1 MNELA
6 GAPAGGMAAIT
17 FWIAATVA
25 VGAALATVLSRRTI
39 RCAVFLLGNI
49 LSLAVLFAL
58 LDAHMLAALQV
69 IVYAGAVV
77 VLFVFVIMLLGSAS
91 ESAGTRRRRPF
102 VLIVGGAIILW
113 IGWMLL
119 RGVRGIAPEA
129 ALPEG
134 FGTVRALAQS
144 LFHDNVLV
152 FEAVSVL
159 LLVAIVGAVAVAK
172 GKHPARPGAGAATPR
187 SPRREGGPGA

>member
-6 GAPAGGMAAIT
+6 GAPAGGLAAIA
-17 FWIAATVA
+17 FWVAAIGAVA
-25 VGAALATVLSRRTI
+25 GAIATVLSRRAI
-39 RCAVFLLGNI
+39 RSAVFLLGNI
-49 LSLAVLFAL
+49 LALAVLFAL
-58 LDAHMLAALQV
+58 LDAHLLAALQV

-91 ESAGTRRRRPF
+91 EGVGKNPPAVLARAIAGIALAWMGF
-102 VLIVGGAIILW
+102 VLVRAVTG
-113 IGWMLL
+113 L
-119 RGVRGIAPEA
+119 RPEA

-134 FGTVRALAQS
+134 FGTVEQMSRAL
-144 LFHDNVLV
+144 FEDNVFT

-172 GKHPARPGAGAATPR
+172 GKRPTKAEPDAGGHEP
-187 SPRREGGPGA
+187 

>member
-1 MNELA
+1 MSELA
-6 GAPAGGMAAIT
+6 GAPAGGLAAVF
-17 FWIAATVA
+17 FWIAAVVA
-25 VGAALATVLSRRTI
+25 IASAIATVLSRRAI
-39 RCAVFLLGNI
+39 RSAVFLLTNI

-58 LDAHMLAALQV
+58 LDAHLLAALQV

-91 ESAGTRRRRPF
+91 EGTATRHGRAPF
-102 VLIVGGAIILW
+102 VRVVAALALAWVGWLLVRSV
-113 IGWMLL
+113 IGL
-119 RGVRGIAPEA
+119 RPEA

-134 FGTVRALAQS
+134 YGTVHALALS
-144 LFHDNVLV
+144 IFEDNVFT

-172 GKHPARPGAGAATPR
+172 GRRSTKPGAGA
-187 SPRREGGPGA
+187 GADPAPAAGEVEP

>member
-6 GAPAGGMAAIT
+6 GAPAGGLAAVT
-17 FWIAATVA
+17 FWIAATLA
-25 VGAALATVLSRRTI
+25 VVAALATVLSRRTI
-39 RCAVFLLGNI
+39 RSAVFLLGNI

-77 VLFVFVIMLLGSAS
+77 VLFVFVIMMLGS
-91 ESAGTRRRRPF
+91 SAEAPGRRRRRPF
-102 VLIVGGAIILW
+102 VLVVGGAILLW
-113 IGWMLL
+113 IGWILL
-119 RGVRGIAPEA
+119 RGVRGFAPEA

-134 FGTVRALAQS
+134 FGTVRALAQA
-144 LFHDNVLV
+144 LFRDNVLT

-172 GKHPARPGAGAATPR
+172 GKRAVRPGAGP
-187 SPRREGGPGA
+187 EGGQGT